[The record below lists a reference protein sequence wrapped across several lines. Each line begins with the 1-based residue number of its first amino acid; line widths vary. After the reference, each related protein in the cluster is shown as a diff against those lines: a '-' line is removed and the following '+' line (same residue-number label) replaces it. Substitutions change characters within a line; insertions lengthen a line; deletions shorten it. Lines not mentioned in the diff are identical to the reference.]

1 MVRWISHLHLIR
13 TGRNQFQL
21 YTQMIS
27 FNNCVFFFFLFSIIC
42 PEDDGS
48 SKLPVTL
55 WSIMSKV
62 RLEAMMW
69 GAGTA
74 LGELPP
80 YFMARAA
87 RLSSIGSSNGKRER
101 RRSSVDLDDDI
112 EQLAALKLKQQNM
125 EKMVSTFILLIIF

>member
-1 MVRWISHLHLIR
+1 M
-13 TGRNQFQL
+13 
-21 YTQMIS
+21 
-27 FNNCVFFFFLFSIIC
+27 C
-42 PEDDGS
+42 PENQDDS
-48 SKLPVTL
+48 SRIAVTV

-87 RLSSIGSSNGKRER
+87 RLSSIKSRRNGR
-101 RRSSVDLDDDI
+101 RKSASKADDI
-112 EQLAALKLKQQNM
+112 ESLVEFQTLQQKQQNPEQLVCSPCSM
-125 EKMVSTFILLIIF
+125 RFC